1 MQFGQLKRR
10 EFITA
15 LSGAVTWPLVARA
28 QQPARR
34 SIGVL
39 WPASAPPPPP
49 RMESFRLALKQLGF
63 VEGQNLTIELRYA
76 EKGPQQLPDLAAELV
91 RAKVDVI
98 AAFGDVVP
106 RVAHDATSKIPIVAI
121 SDDILGTGLIDSLAR
136 PGRNVTGLTIM
147 SPELSAKRLELLQE
161 MVPGLSYVAAL
172 SDATIGRSQVSAT
185 EDAARAMSLKLE
197 VMEARSGDQIA
208 DAFRIAKDK
217 GAQAVNVLASPI
229 LSQLFREVIGA
240 SAKYRLPAIYQWKEH
255 ADAGGLISY
264 GPSLAAM
271 WRQSGTI
278 VATILNGANPES
290 LPFEQP
296 IKFELAVNA
305 RTADALGLRIPPS
318 VLVRADEVIE

>member
-28 QQPARR
+28 QQPVRR

-197 VMEARSGDQIA
+197 VMEARSGDEIA
-208 DAFRIAKDK
+208 DAFRTAKDK

>member
-15 LSGAVTWPLVARA
+15 LSSAVTWPLVARA
-28 QQPARR
+28 QQPAMR

-39 WPASAPPPPP
+39 WPASAAPPVP
-49 RMESFRLALKQLGF
+49 RMESSRLALKQLGF

-76 EKGPQQLPDLAAELV
+76 EKGPRQLPDLAAELV

-98 AAFGDVVP
+98 AAFGDLAP

-121 SDDILGTGLIDSLAR
+121 TDDILGTGLINSLAR

-197 VMEARSGDQIA
+197 VIEARSGDQIS
-208 DAFRIAKDK
+208 DAFRTARDK

-278 VATILNGANPES
+278 VVKILNGANPES

-305 RTADALGLRIPPS
+305 RTADSLGLRIPPS
-318 VLVRADEVIE
+318 VLVRADDVIE

>member
-28 QQPARR
+28 QQPAMR

-39 WPASAPPPPP
+39 WPASAAPPVP

-76 EKGPQQLPDLAAELV
+76 EKGPRQLPDLAAELV

-98 AAFGDVVP
+98 AAFGDLAP

-121 SDDILGTGLIDSLAR
+121 TDDILGTGLINSLAR
-136 PGRNVTGLTIM
+136 PGRNVTGLSIM

-197 VMEARSGDQIA
+197 VIEARSGDQIS
-208 DAFRIAKDK
+208 DVFRTARDK

-278 VATILNGANPES
+278 VVKILNGANPES

-305 RTADALGLRIPPS
+305 RTADSLGLRIPPS
-318 VLVRADEVIE
+318 VLVRADDVIE

>member
-172 SDATIGRSQVSAT
+172 SDATISRSQVSAT

-208 DAFRIAKDK
+208 DAFRTAKDK

-229 LSQLFREVIGA
+229 LSQLFRDVIGA

-305 RTADALGLRIPPS
+305 KTADALGLRIPPS

>member
-1 MQFGQLKRR
+1 
-10 EFITA
+10 
-15 LSGAVTWPLVARA
+15 
-28 QQPARR
+28 
-34 SIGVL
+34 
-39 WPASAPPPPP
+39 
-49 RMESFRLALKQLGF
+49 MESFRLALKQLGF

-208 DAFRIAKDK
+208 DAFRTAKDK

-278 VATILNGANPES
+278 VATILNGANPQS

>member
-15 LSGAVTWPLVARA
+15 LSGAVTWALVARA

-197 VMEARSGDQIA
+197 VMEARSGDEIA
-208 DAFRIAKDK
+208 DAFRTAKDK

-278 VATILNGANPES
+278 VATILNGANPQS
-290 LPFEQP
+290 LSFEQP
-296 IKFELAVNA
+296 IKFQLAVNA

>member
-91 RAKVDVI
+91 HAKVDVI

-172 SDATIGRSQVSAT
+172 SDATISRSQVSAT

-208 DAFRIAKDK
+208 DAFRTAKDN

>member
-63 VEGQNLTIELRYA
+63 VEGQNLTIQLRYA

-185 EDAARAMSLKLE
+185 QDAARAMSLKLE
-197 VMEARSGDQIA
+197 VMEARSGDEIA

-278 VATILNGANPES
+278 VATILNGANPQS
-290 LPFEQP
+290 LPFEHP

>member
-15 LSGAVTWPLVARA
+15 LSGAVSWPLVARA

-208 DAFRIAKDK
+208 DAFRTAKDK

-278 VATILNGANPES
+278 VATILNGANPQS